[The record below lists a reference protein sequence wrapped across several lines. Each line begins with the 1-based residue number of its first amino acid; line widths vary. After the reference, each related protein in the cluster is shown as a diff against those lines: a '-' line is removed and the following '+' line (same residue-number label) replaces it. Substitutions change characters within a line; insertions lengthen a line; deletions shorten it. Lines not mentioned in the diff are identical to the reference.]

1 MVRAAQGAAPHS
13 AMALS
18 KGTGEQVYLAL
29 RLALYRMLSD
39 PADPCPIILD
49 DALAYFDDERAALAL
64 QYLAEGKTVSA
75 ADHVPEYLRL
85 SQAERERKEREM
97 QEQ

>member
-64 QYLAEGKTVSA
+64 QYLAELAEDRQILLFTCHSREAGLLRGREQITVMK
-75 ADHVPEYLRL
+75 L
-85 SQAERERKEREM
+85 
-97 QEQ
+97 